1 MLKSL
6 KGKTG
11 PAGPAGS
18 TGPAGPASGFAGGA
32 LSGSYPNPGINDSVV
47 QSRVTG
53 TCATAGTAINSVNA
67 DGSVG
72 CDPGTVLYYKQQGA
86 QQGLAYG
93 SETTIIQFTAPAA
106 NSAYLITA
114 TGGIGLTPSSSND
127 TLDAS
132 CTLVA
137 ANGAHYSI
145 SDVGYAEAEFATS
158 GLSGQFPSSLQV
170 VVPASDDPSAN
181 PPTISLEC
189 EDSYNT
195 NGASDTSRTQNDQ
208 VIATPIANAVGQ

>member
-1 MLKSL
+1 MSRRSRSAPRRKRQFGYANVVSTLALFLVLAGGTAYAAHHYLITKTGQIKPSVLKSL

-93 SETTIIQFTAPAA
+93 SETTIIQFTRER
-106 NSAYLITA
+106 LRD
-114 TGGIGLTPSSSND
+114 LR
-127 TLDAS
+127 
-132 CTLVA
+132 
-137 ANGAHYSI
+137 
-145 SDVGYAEAEFATS
+145 S
-158 GLSGQFPSSLQV
+158 GS
-170 VVPASDDPSAN
+170 
-181 PPTISLEC
+181 
-189 EDSYNT
+189 
-195 NGASDTSRTQNDQ
+195 
-208 VIATPIANAVGQ
+208 